1 MKKIVSIL
9 KNKEIMNRLLF
20 TILILFIFRIGAQ
33 ITVPGVTLS
42 SDLTNYLSQNN
53 ALSLMN
59 LLGGGTLQTFSIFAL
74 GVSPYI
80 TAQIIIQLLSTDVLP
95 ALTELKRQGQYGRKK
110 IEMATR
116 YLTLLLGAV
125 QAYGIIRTMENSD
138 YITFVTADNEWLTY
152 IYIVLVMMAGSMLVM
167 WLGDQISVKGIG
179 NGISMIIFAGIVS
192 SLPRQISTAFTKWV
206 LQTIGMGDN
215 AQIAGVF
222 QFVLYVVM
230 YLLII
235 SFVTFVELSQRKIPV
250 QHSGKGGG
258 QTQSMA
264 RASFLPI
271 KINSAGVIPV
281 IFASS
286 LMMAPQVI
294 VAFIDPTLGSAGWLD
309 VFNTSKWVQM
319 GDTGWYMPW
328 GLIIYI
334 VLTIAFTFFYANMQI
349 NPEQIAEN
357 FQKSGSYIPGIK
369 PGNETERYI
378 RKVLNRVTVIGA
390 LALAFIAALPPI
402 LTLSGAFGNDSSLA
416 LGGTGLIIV
425 VGVALE
431 LNNQVDGLLAGKSFD
446 EVVAGGGQYRTYG
459 ASGRRQGYISQT
471 INN

>member
-1 MKKIVSIL
+1 
-9 KNKEIMNRLLF
+9 MNRILF
-20 TILILFIFRIGAQ
+20 TVLILFIFRIGAQ
-33 ITVPGVTLS
+33 ITVPGVTVS
-42 SDLTNYLSQNN
+42 EEIKTYLTQNN

-80 TAQIIIQLLSTDVLP
+80 TAQIIVQLLSTDVLP

-125 QAYGIIRTMENSD
+125 QAYGIIKTMENSQ
-138 YITFVTADNEWLTY
+138 YITINAAGTGTEWLAY
-152 IYIVLVMMAGSMLVM
+152 LYIVIVMLAGSLLVM

-179 NGISMIIFAGIVS
+179 NGISMIIFAGIVC
-192 SLPRQISTAFTKWV
+192 SLPTQITTAFNKWIV
-206 LQTIGMGDN
+206 QVWGRGDA
-215 AQIAGVF
+215 AQITGVF
-222 QFVLYVVM
+222 QFILYILCF
-230 YLLII
+230 LLII
-235 SFVTFVELSQRKIPV
+235 AFVTFVELSQRKIPV

-286 LMMAPQVI
+286 IMMAPQVI
-294 VAFIDPTLGSAGWLD
+294 AAFIDPNSTSASWLD
-309 VFNTSKWVQM
+309 IFNTSKMVQM

-334 VLTIAFTFFYANMQI
+334 ILTILFTFFYANLQI
-349 NPEQIAEN
+349 NPEEIAEN
-357 FQKSGSYIPGIK
+357 FQKNGSYIPGIR

-378 RKVLNRVTVIGA
+378 RKVLNRVTCIGA
-390 LALAFIAALPPI
+390 LALVIIASLPSI
-402 LTLSGAFGNDSSLA
+402 LTLTGIFGNDSSLA

-425 VGVALE
+425 VGVCLE
-431 LNNQVDGLLAGKSFD
+431 LKNQVEGLLAGKSFD
-446 EVVAGGGQYRTYG
+446 EVVASGGR
-459 ASGRRQGYISQT
+459 
-471 INN
+471 